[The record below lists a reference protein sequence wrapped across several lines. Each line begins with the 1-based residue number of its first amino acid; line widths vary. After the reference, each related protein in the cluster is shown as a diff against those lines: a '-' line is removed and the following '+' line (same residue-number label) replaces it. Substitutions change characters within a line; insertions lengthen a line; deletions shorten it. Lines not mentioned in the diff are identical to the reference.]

1 MTAIAVAGPGPAPMS
16 LRRSVLVLGSLSVFG
31 PLSMDLYLPSLP
43 ELASHLDT
51 TDALAQA
58 TMSACMIGL
67 GLGQLVAGP
76 LSDRIGRKRPLL
88 VGVALFALLSLA
100 CALAPTIEV
109 LLVVRFLQGL
119 AGAAGMVISMAMA
132 RDMFSGPELSRMLSL
147 LSLVSSSAPIIA
159 PVIGGQLARFM
170 DWRGIFVVLAGIGVA
185 LFLVAVFALRET
197 LPPQRRHVGG
207 MRLVASQFSALMH
220 DRLFAGVIVVGAF
233 SSTAFFAYLSMSSFV
248 FQNQFGVTPAVFSL
262 IFAGNSVAL
271 LIGAQI
277 NGLFVRRT
285 GPRRMYVVA
294 VTASAIA
301 SLGLLAVVLAGWSL
315 VPFIVALSVVML
327 SQGLSNPNSTTIA
340 LHEHGERAGTA
351 ASVLGTTM
359 FVVGPIVVPLV
370 SLAGASGFALAMTM
384 ASATVVGCVL
394 VWLAIRPMLLRRGR

>member
-1 MTAIAVAGPGPAPMS
+1 MTASTASVDAPPMS

-51 TDALAQA
+51 TDTLAQA

-76 LSDRIGRKRPLL
+76 LSDRIGRKLPLV
-88 VGVALFALLSLA
+88 VGVALFAILSLA

-109 LLVVRFLQGL
+109 LLAVRFLQGL
-119 AGAAGMVISMAMA
+119 AGAAGMVVSMAMA
-132 RDMFSGPELSRMLSL
+132 RDMFNGPDLSRMLSL

-170 DWRGIFVVLAGIGVA
+170 DWRGIFVVLAGIGAA
-185 LFLVAVFALRET
+185 LFLVAVLALRET
-197 LPPQRRHVGG
+197 LPDARRHTGG
-207 MRLVASQFSALMH
+207 ARIVASQFRTLMS
-220 DRLFAGVIVVGAF
+220 DRLFIGVIVVGAF

-248 FQNQFGVTPAVFSL
+248 FQNQFGVSPAMFSL
-262 IFAGNSVAL
+262 IFAGNSVAV

-277 NGLFVRRT
+277 NGVFVRRT
-285 GPRRMYVVA
+285 GPRRMYVLA
-294 VTASAIA
+294 ITASAIA

-315 VPFIVALSVVML
+315 VPFIVALSVLML
-327 SQGLSNPNSTTIA
+327 SQGLSGPNSTTIA

-359 FVVGPIVVPLV
+359 FVVGPIVVPIV
-370 SLAGASGFALAMTM
+370 SLAGASGLALAATM
-384 ASATVVGCVL
+384 SAATIAAAVL
-394 VWLAIRPMLLRRGR
+394 VWSAIRPMLLRRGR